1 MARILLT
8 GSEGLVGR
16 SLRRGLEAA
25 GHDVVRFDIRG
36 AGPVQ
41 GDVRDPVALAR
52 AVAGCVGVVHLAAV
66 SRVVEAEANPL
77 ECRAT
82 NEGGVARVLAAVAA
96 QPNRPWVIVA
106 SSREIY
112 GNPAKLPADEDSPAR
127 PINLYAESK
136 VAGERL
142 VAEAAAAGLRAM
154 TVRLSNVYG
163 DPADYPDRV
172 VPAFALAAARGGVL
186 EVCGPGHMLDFTHID
201 DVVRGLVRL
210 VGVFGEAGI
219 DVPTLHFVTGRGTRL
234 DELAAMAVAL
244 AGRRCR
250 IVEAPPTG
258 LHVGHFIGCGA
269 RARAYLDWES
279 RIDIEE
285 GLRRLVEAYAAGR
298 AA

>member
-16 SLRRGLEAA
+16 SLCRGLEAA
-25 GHDVVRFDIRG
+25 GHDVVHFDIRA
-36 AGPVQ
+36 AGPDQ
-41 GDVRDPVALAR
+41 GDVRDPAALAR
-52 AVAGCVGVVHLAAV
+52 AVVACAGVVHLAAV
-66 SRVVEAEANPL
+66 SRVAEAEQKPA

-82 NEGGVARVLAAVAA
+82 NEGGVANVLAAVAA
-96 QPNRPWVIVA
+96 QPAPPWVIVA

-112 GNPAKLPADEDSPAR
+112 GNPAHLPADEDSPAQ
-127 PINLYAESK
+127 PINRYAESK
-136 VAGERL
+136 VAGERM

-186 EVCGPGHMLDFTHID
+186 QVCGPGHTLDFTHID

-210 VGVFGEAGI
+210 VEVFGESGT

-244 AGRRCR
+244 AGGRCR
-250 IVEAPPTG
+250 IVEAPPSR
-258 LHVGHFIGCGA
+258 LHVSRFVGCGG
-269 RARAYLDWES
+269 RARKHLGWEP
-279 RIDIEE
+279 RISVET
-285 GLRRLVEAYAAGR
+285 GLRRLVEAYATE
-298 AA
+298 AAA